1 MCTVLHCIAMQCRKA
16 ENTDHRSAECPTIYN
31 QRTAP
36 TDYPDESTKFTYTG
50 KGTQEA

>member
-16 ENTDHRSAECPTIYN
+16 ENTDPRSAECPTIYN
-31 QRTAP
+31 QRTTP
-36 TDYPDESTKFTYTG
+36 TDYPDDSTKFTYTG